1 METGP
6 GNATAG
12 SDRFS
17 TCDEIRAALSSLP
30 DLVLESSMNDL
41 WEVDSDMGGR
51 VLIETED
58 AGVLALLEKLDTTAN

>member
-1 METGP
+1 MNIEP
-6 GNATAG
+6 IDAKAG

-17 TCDEIRAALSSLP
+17 TCDEIRAALSSFP
-30 DLVLESSMNDL
+30 EMYLEANKENF

-58 AGVLALLEKLDTTAN
+58 PDIMALLERLDGAAN